1 VLLCFVFIDFFLLP
15 DFFFEFDLA
24 IANFTVLVS
33 PSDPPTLRSWFITA
47 LLTDLIIDFGGGVGV
62 ALLRLDFFFFCN
74 AAPLLI
80 GWAPRC
86 SFKDFLLSL
95 LLVFLEACG

>member
-1 VLLCFVFIDFFLLP
+1 LCFCIIDDVVIVRLLSI
-15 DFFFEFDLA
+15 A
-24 IANFTVLVS
+24 IVDIRIHSYSNI
-33 PSDPPTLRSWFITA
+33 PPLNIRSWFITA
-47 LLTDLIIDFGGGVGV
+47 LLTVDLIIDFGGGVGV

-80 GWAPRC
+80 GWALRC